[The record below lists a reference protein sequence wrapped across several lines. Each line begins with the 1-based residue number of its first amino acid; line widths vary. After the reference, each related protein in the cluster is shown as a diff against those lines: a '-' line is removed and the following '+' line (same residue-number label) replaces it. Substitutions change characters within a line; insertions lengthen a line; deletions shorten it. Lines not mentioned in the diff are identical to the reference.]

1 MSEIRPTYSGL
12 ISLVVT
18 IITVV
23 FGVIFTIIITRTLS
37 AEEYGIWNLLMAM
50 VFYITVAEPIIS
62 YWVTREV
69 ARGIKSG
76 KTAMAGSGVFSVGG
90 IFIFILIAY
99 LVGSGANID
108 LNILFFGAMIAPL
121 TIINNTLIGINF
133 GWKPHVPSYA
143 YFVFSITTIPIG
155 LFLIYYLQMGLYGV
169 IITVTIAY
177 ISSIILLAI
186 FAREKITGSIKNEF
200 FKKWTKLFWLPTYPS
215 IGHMVSNLGVI
226 LFPIITG
233 SIAGI
238 AYWFAAVFGSILT
251 THSIQIAKAAYPK
264 LIQGDA
270 REYIQQNLNLLLYF
284 SIFFL
289 GVSITFGKASLFILN
304 PIYESVIIVLIILAF
319 YTFFSV
325 LSQAFQEYLK
335 GIERVDFQIS
345 STFMDYVKSKL
356 FLVPTI
362 VLAQQII
369 FIILF
374 VTGLYLLS
382 TNSEV
387 ELLIYWAII
396 ILGTQFPTTV
406 YFYTKVKKNFNI
418 RLQLEIILKYTISS
432 IVISSVTYV
441 LAEKYLVYHENLF
454 IFIPNLIPFMILSIV
469 GYLVLTYLIDNNT
482 RRLFGEIVNEIKN
495 KY

>member
-12 ISLVVT
+12 ISLIVT

-62 YWVTREV
+62 YWATREV

-200 FKKWTKLFWLPTYPS
+200 FKKWTKLFWLPIYPS

-226 LFPIITG
+226 LF
-233 SIAGI
+233 
-238 AYWFAAVFGSILT
+238 VFHL
-251 THSIQIAKAAYPK
+251 
-264 LIQGDA
+264 
-270 REYIQQNLNLLLYF
+270 
-284 SIFFL
+284 
-289 GVSITFGKASLFILN
+289 
-304 PIYESVIIVLIILAF
+304 
-319 YTFFSV
+319 
-325 LSQAFQEYLK
+325 
-335 GIERVDFQIS
+335 
-345 STFMDYVKSKL
+345 
-356 FLVPTI
+356 
-362 VLAQQII
+362 
-369 FIILF
+369 
-374 VTGLYLLS
+374 
-382 TNSEV
+382 
-387 ELLIYWAII
+387 
-396 ILGTQFPTTV
+396 
-406 YFYTKVKKNFNI
+406 
-418 RLQLEIILKYTISS
+418 
-432 IVISSVTYV
+432 
-441 LAEKYLVYHENLF
+441 
-454 IFIPNLIPFMILSIV
+454 
-469 GYLVLTYLIDNNT
+469 
-482 RRLFGEIVNEIKN
+482 
-495 KY
+495 